1 MNIEY
6 SRGIMQLQAIEYFNE
21 LVRSRSIRHA
31 SEKLGVS
38 PTAISRQ
45 LENLEHYFGAPLVN
59 RGARGIVLTA
69 AGELLATRSQTM
81 IKELE
86 NTKQMIDDLR
96 GLKRGDVS
104 IHVNGAAINAILA
117 PALSKFYALYPGVNI
132 CVTVSSAQE
141 AKNAVIKGDT
151 DMAVTMFSPLDPKID
166 VRFRIPVKHEVIMAV
181 DHPLAK
187 FEKISLHEMR
197 KYPIALPDNSF
208 GMRLNFDQRQRL
220 AGLEPIEATFTT
232 SSLELQ
238 KELAL
243 HGTVILILPAL
254 SVIREIKS
262 GDLVVRPFEESC
274 EIATNLQLG
283 RSKTVVPSFAAA
295 KLAEFLEEF
304 LPNQALSIY
313 K

>member
-1 MNIEY
+1 
-6 SRGIMQLQAIEYFNE
+6 MQLQAINYFNE

-81 IKELE
+81 MRELE
-86 NTKQMIDDLR
+86 NIRQVIDDLR

-117 PALSKFYALYPGVNI
+117 PALSKFYTLYPGVTI
-132 CVTVSSAQE
+132 TVAVSSAQE
-141 AKNAVIKGDT
+141 AKNAVINGDA
-151 DMAVTMFSPLDPKID
+151 DMAVTMFSPQDPKID
-166 VRFRIPVKHEVIMAV
+166 VRFRIPVRHEVIMAV

-187 FEKISLHEMR
+187 LEEISLEEIR
-197 KYPIALPDNSF
+197 RYPIAMPDNSF
-208 GMRLNFDQRQRL
+208 GIRVNFDQKQRM
-220 AGLEPIEATFTT
+220 AGFEPIEATFTT

-243 HGTVILILPAL
+243 LGTAILILPAL
-254 SVIREIKS
+254 SVIREINS
-262 GDLVVRPFEESC
+262 GELVVRPFNTSN
-274 EIATNLQLG
+274 EIKTNLQLG

-295 KLAEFLEEF
+295 KLAEFLEKF
-304 LPNQALSIY
+304 LPSQAQTISR
-313 K
+313 

>member
-1 MNIEY
+1 
-6 SRGIMQLQAIEYFNE
+6 MQLQAIKYFNE
-21 LVRSRSIRHA
+21 LVRCRSIRQA

-45 LENLEHYFGAPLVN
+45 LENLEHFFGAPLVN

-69 AGELLATRSQTM
+69 AGELLATRSQRM
-81 IKELE
+81 IRELE
-86 NTKQMIDDLR
+86 STKQMIDDLR
-96 GLKRGDVS
+96 GLKRGNVS

-117 PALSKFYALYPGVNI
+117 PALSKFYSLYPGVTI
-132 CVTVSSAQE
+132 SVTVSSAQE
-141 AKNAVIKGDT
+141 AINAVISGKT
-151 DMAVTMFSPLDPKID
+151 DMAATMFSPLDSKID
-166 VRFRIPVKHEVIMAV
+166 VRFKIPVKHEVIMAV

-187 FEKISLHEMR
+187 LEEISLTEMR

-208 GMRLNFDQRQRL
+208 GMRLNFDQKQRL
-220 AGLEPIEATFTT
+220 SGLEPIEAAFTT

-243 HGTVILILPAL
+243 HGTVTLILPAL

-262 GDLVVRPFEESC
+262 GELVVRPFEESC
-274 EIATNLQLG
+274 EIKTNLQLG
-283 RSKTVVPSFAAA
+283 RSKSVIPSFAAA

-304 LPNQALSIY
+304 LPNQALSIS